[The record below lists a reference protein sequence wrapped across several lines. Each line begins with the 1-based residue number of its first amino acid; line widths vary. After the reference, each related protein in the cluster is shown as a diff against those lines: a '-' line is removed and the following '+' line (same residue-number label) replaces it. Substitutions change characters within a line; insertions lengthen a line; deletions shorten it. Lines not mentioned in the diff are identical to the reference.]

1 MATPSHQA
9 LGPDPGG
16 RPDEPGTGDGRAARQ
31 RAPRA
36 GGSLAC
42 DAAGRP
48 RRGRLSRAHRGGP
61 AAGLVGPPRS
71 RAHGPVAIAVAV
83 VVAVGDAVLRPA
95 LRLLVSRAGAV
106 GALVL
111 GILAQLLVVG
121 GALSLTPGVQSG
133 SVATVVPALLLVAL
147 FSTVGRFLLGTG
159 DEDHLV
165 GDLVRRAERRRRR
178 AGDADVRPAGPPG
191 LVVVQIDGVPHPVCF
206 PDLPGRPPVDVL
218 QEPRAAGH
226 RDRAGHDRDDART
239 LRRVGRPASWAG
251 PVDGRLGSRRHSRP
265 RPGGPGQWPSGRP
278 RPSPRAGLAVESRR
292 FG

>member
-159 DEDHLV
+159 DEAAP
-165 GDLVRRAERRRRR
+165 RPQRRRRRR
-178 AGDADVRPAGPPG
+178 ADGPRRSRVCCRSAASGSWSSTTSRHGGRSTRWLERCGARRPAEAPA
-191 LVVVQIDGVPHPVCF
+191 L
-206 PDLPGRPPVDVL
+206 
-218 QEPRAAGH
+218 
-226 RDRAGHDRDDART
+226 
-239 LRRVGRPASWAG
+239 VGR
-251 PVDGRLGSRRHSRP
+251 SRT
-265 RPGGPGQWPSGRP
+265 
-278 RPSPRAGLAVESRR
+278 
-292 FG
+292 